1 MELGT
6 KQGRYIKKAFSCSS
20 RHHACKAGSKQADDR
35 VQLVHGRIWEQSIK
49 QSLKRI
55 LSLFNELLVCYL
67 HHTLSHQ
74 STVIFP
80 PINSQ
85 IPANNVFILEHKG
98 GGEIRKCSP
107 ILQEPR
113 GGDNKTER
121 RANRGCLVSGM
132 KSVTSDVLRDVRG
145 YSDTNKKN

>member
-1 MELGT
+1 VWGASGHGIFVLTTEDEGCKVMTRLSVSLDSL
-6 KQGRYIKKAFSCSS
+6 QCYNKKAFSCSS

-74 STVIFP
+74 STGLVHFP
-80 PINSQ
+80 
-85 IPANNVFILEHKG
+85 IPTQNI
-98 GGEIRKCSP
+98 S
-107 ILQEPR
+107 
-113 GGDNKTER
+113 
-121 RANRGCLVSGM
+121 
-132 KSVTSDVLRDVRG
+132 SVTRHIESLDA
-145 YSDTNKKN
+145 YMEH

>member
-1 MELGT
+1 MQL
-6 KQGRYIKKAFSCSS
+6 
-20 RHHACKAGSKQADDR
+20 CKAGSKQADDQ

-55 LSLFNELLVCYL
+55 LSLFNELLVCHL

-98 GGEIRKCSP
+98 GGKIRKCSP

-121 RANRGCLVSGM
+121 RANKGVFSLLVIDMENFRVSHRMFYGM
-132 KSVTSDVLRDVRG
+132 SEKIFR
-145 YSDTNKKN
+145 Y